1 MAEANGFLDFW
12 GDFTCSM
19 CSEDTRYPVAVDCGH
34 HFCPSCITQ
43 CWGRREENFPCPI
56 CGRICQAKKLFSNWQ
71 LRIPGQELKQEDMN
85 ICTKHEQPLQM
96 FCEDDQEL
104 ICLVCWTSTDHEM
117 HRVSKIEEAGQH
129 YKAKLKGLL
138 CPLKQE
144 IEYKCQEQHQHK
156 TMMVKLGIELKKI
169 EADIEELHNLLR
181 EKEQTKLKMDLEMT
195 ATEKV
200 DDVELPDE
208 RASLEALVIEIEKKC
223 KEPAWEFL
231 KDVRSTLIR
240 CSQAQV
246 QKAEPKVKRKLEQVK
261 SPKEMEKC
269 VKRRT
274 FPKLGHAIK
283 SYQVKVI
290 LDPDTAHP
298 DLLVLGC
305 RRLVKV
311 ILGKQSVPDNP
322 KRFMNYRCVL
332 GSKGFTSGKH
342 YWEVLL
348 LYGGHNWSIGVA
360 AESVKRKGCFRWS
373 PKENVWAL
381 RKCAHEYWALSYQP
395 ISLLVHWGFVKLGVY
410 LDYEEGRLS
419 FYNAVSLNHLFTF
432 TCKFFPFKIFP
443 IFGVGDRTEMRLQ

>member
-1 MAEANGFLDFW
+1 
-12 GDFTCSM
+12 
-19 CSEDTRYPVAVDCGH
+19 
-34 HFCPSCITQ
+34 
-43 CWGRREENFPCPI
+43 
-56 CGRICQAKKLFSNWQ
+56 
-71 LRIPGQELKQEDMN
+71 
-85 ICTKHEQPLQM
+85 
-96 FCEDDQEL
+96 
-104 ICLVCWTSTDHEM
+104 
-117 HRVSKIEEAGQH
+117 
-129 YKAKLKGLL
+129 
-138 CPLKQE
+138 
-144 IEYKCQEQHQHK
+144 
-156 TMMVKLGIELKKI
+156 MMVKLGIELKKI